1 MRESLPVVV
10 LEDDEALAKALKR
23 ALRDTGP
30 VLHVPTLGEFG
41 ELVRQ
46 TDDIW
51 AALIDIC
58 LPDGSGLSAIEA
70 IRDRYGGIPVLVLTG
85 LVDQATSSRAQLLG
99 AQYLIKPVTQA
110 NLMAFMEWAAQWHQ
124 SPAALLKKLV
134 DRLAQANGLSPRES
148 QVVYHAAL
156 GVAPR
161 AIHSEMGVTVNTVKT
176 LTRRALKKT
185 RARSLSG
192 LVTPLQQTVMEQQ
205 PGEQGDQGDQG
216 GGGQQPS

>member
-1 MRESLPVVV
+1 MRENSPVVV

-23 ALRDTGP
+23 ALRETGP
-30 VLHVPTLGEFG
+30 VVHVPTLGAFDS
-41 ELVRQ
+41 LVRK

-58 LPDGSGLSAIEA
+58 LPDGSGLSAIES
-70 IRDRYGGIPVLVLTG
+70 IRHRYGGIPVLVLTG

-110 NLMAFMEWAAQWHQ
+110 NLMAFMEWAARWHQ
-124 SPAALLKKLV
+124 SPAAVLRKRV
-134 DRLAQANGLSPRES
+134 ERLSDQHGLSPREA

-161 AIHSEMGVTVNTVKT
+161 SIHGEMGVTVNTVKT
-176 LTRRALKKT
+176 LTRRALKKC
-185 RARSLSG
+185 RARSLST
-192 LVTPLQQTVMEQQ
+192 LVAPLQQSVME
-205 PGEQGDQGDQG
+205 PAREPLAEEE
-216 GGGQQPS
+216 PS